1 MNPRILT
8 IHLFDYIRITN
19 KLKIHAE
26 AKIWISDHDILNPT
40 TEVQKMQLM
49 ENANT

>member
-1 MNPRILT
+1 MSPRTFT

-19 KLKIHAE
+19 ELKIHAE

-40 TEVQKMQLM
+40 TEVQIMQHI
-49 ENANT
+49 ENA